1 MTTDE
6 VQETG
11 RPLGFSGA
19 VYEAAKVPSMR
30 ISVISLS
37 FLCNIKWNELSMLF
51 FLFLLKGKVKRR
63 AKKRREEKRNP

>member
-6 VQETG
+6 RQEIG
-11 RPLGFSGA
+11 PPLGFSGA
-19 VYEAAKVPSMR
+19 VCEADKAW
-30 ISVISLS
+30 ISVIPLS
-37 FLCNIKWNELSMLF
+37 FLCNIKWNELSMLL

>member
-6 VQETG
+6 LQETS
-11 RPLGFSGA
+11 LGFSGA